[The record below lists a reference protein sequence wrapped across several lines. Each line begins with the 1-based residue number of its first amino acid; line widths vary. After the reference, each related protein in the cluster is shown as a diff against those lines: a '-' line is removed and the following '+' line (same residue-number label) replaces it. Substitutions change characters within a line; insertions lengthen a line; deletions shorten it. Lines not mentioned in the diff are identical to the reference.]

1 MVFQATIKDRL
12 FRDESKGYRNLIFVH
27 MVFLYNSDYKRLIRQ
42 YDKRNIGKA
51 KNISQRLWEYE
62 KEYSV
67 TSNQKWSAL
76 YTDFLL
82 LGILLFGS
90 LCSNWRSGYNQTDWK
105 FSYNEYQ

>member
-1 MVFQATIKDRL
+1 
-12 FRDESKGYRNLIFVH
+12 
-27 MVFLYNSDYKRLIRQ
+27 MVFLYNSDYKRLILQ

-76 YTDFLL
+76 YTDFCYWASCYSEAFAQIGAPVTIKQIGNFLTMNISDL
-82 LGILLFGS
+82 
-90 LCSNWRSGYNQTDWK
+90 
-105 FSYNEYQ
+105 